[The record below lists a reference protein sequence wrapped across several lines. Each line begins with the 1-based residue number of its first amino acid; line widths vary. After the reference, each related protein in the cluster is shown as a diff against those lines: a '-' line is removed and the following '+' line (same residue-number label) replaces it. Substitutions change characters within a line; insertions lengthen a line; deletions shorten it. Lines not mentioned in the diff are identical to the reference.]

1 MLHLI
6 FQSPVDN
13 AVLDRMASG
22 DIAVFLDSAVLS
34 VLQQGKMAGAISHK
48 LNTNRFCVLFEDM
61 EARGILM
68 AELVAGLEVI
78 DYPGLVKLTVEN
90 TSIASWS

>member
-48 LNTNRFCVLFEDM
+48 LNTNRLCVLFEDM
-61 EARGILM
+61 ETRGILKV
-68 AELVAGLEVI
+68 ELVVGLEVI

-90 TSIASWS
+90 PSIASWS

>member
-13 AVLDRMASG
+13 AMLDRMAPG
-22 DIAVFLDSAVLS
+22 DVAVFLDSAILS
-34 VLQQGKMAGAISHK
+34 VLQQGKMAEAISHK
-48 LNTNRFCVLFEDM
+48 LNTNRFYVLSEDM
-61 EARGILM
+61 EARGILKD
-68 AELVAGLEVI
+68 ELVVGLEVI

-90 TSIASWS
+90 PSIASWS